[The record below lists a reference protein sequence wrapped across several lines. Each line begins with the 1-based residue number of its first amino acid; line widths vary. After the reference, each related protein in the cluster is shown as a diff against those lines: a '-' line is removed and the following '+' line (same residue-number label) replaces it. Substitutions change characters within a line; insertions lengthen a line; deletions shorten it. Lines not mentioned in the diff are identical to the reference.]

1 MNELVQKFEQESA
14 VISLTEVPI
23 FYKKTYLLPLL
34 VYIRDLSTCMFTIL
48 CLVPIDARTRHQ
60 ILWSCS

>member
-34 VYIRDLSTCMFTIL
+34 VYIRDLSTCIYTI
-48 CLVPIDARTRHQ
+48 CVP
-60 ILWSCS
+60 CSHRGQNKASDSLEL